1 MQKLRRGVCFYI
13 SGHGFGHASR
23 TMQVVK
29 SLAEIA
35 PGISIHIKTSTPRW
49 FIESNLSPEYYS
61 YHFQQNDIGVLQQG
75 SLHLLP
81 EETLQS
87 FAAFFGGKEA
97 FVTQEAEWVKSQEIG
112 LIVADIPP
120 VAFPVAKKANIPGV
134 GIANFS
140 WDWIYEP
147 FTEDFPQYR
156 YLIDQIREAYSLSE
170 RLYRLPFYGNL
181 SAFPHITDSPLISR
195 SSGADRFKTRQALG
209 LPQEKKLVLCSF
221 GGLGIHRPISFHSSS
236 FELFYTTEKV
246 KPTPNT
252 WAIAPE
258 KMKESSISY
267 ADLVATAD
275 AILTKLG
282 YGIVSEA
289 IANKTP
295 LLYANISAFREQS
308 VLQREISE
316 WIPALPVSK
325 DSLFE
330 GGWEETVETLLEMDF
345 LHPPRPLNGAEEI
358 AGDLVRLLGK

>member
-1 MQKLRRGVCFYI
+1 MLKKTVCFYI

-23 TMQVVK
+23 TMQVIK
-29 SLAEIA
+29 SLAGMS
-35 PGISIHIKTSTPRW
+35 PDVSIHIKTSTPRW
-49 FIESNLSPEYYS
+49 FIESNLSPEHYT
-61 YHFQQNDIGVLQQG
+61 YHLQQNDIGVLQRD

-81 EETLQS
+81 EETLRS
-87 FAAFFGGKEA
+87 FAAFYSGKEL
-97 FVTQEAEWVKSQEIG
+97 FVAQEAEWIKRQEIE

-120 VAFPVAKKANIPGV
+120 LAFPVAKKAKIPGV

-147 FTEDFPQYR
+147 FTNDFPQYR
-156 YLIDQIREAYSLSE
+156 YLIDQIREAYSLCD
-170 RLYRLPFYGNL
+170 RLYRLPFHGDL
-181 SAFPHITDSPLISR
+181 SIFPHIIDSPLITRTSKTER
-195 SSGADRFKTRQALG
+195 LKTRQVLG
-209 LPQEKKLVLCSF
+209 LPTEKKLILCSF
-221 GGLGIHRPISFHSSS
+221 GGIGIDRPISFSRSSY
-236 FELFYTTEKV
+236 ELFYTTEKV

-258 KMKESSISY
+258 KMKEASISY

-275 AILTKLG
+275 MILTKLG

-308 VLQREISE
+308 VLQREISD
-316 WIPALPVSK
+316 WIPALPVSR
-325 DSLFE
+325 DSLFA
-330 GGWEETVETLLEMDF
+330 GGWEETAERLLKMDF
-345 LHPPRPLNGAEEI
+345 SHSPRPLDGAEKI